1 MAYTVIL
8 PTLNESGHI
17 SELIKSIQNV
27 FSEIHQNYEII
38 VVDDNSSDGTIDRV
52 KEIQK
57 DNSNIQIY
65 IRKDMKKNIAE
76 SINLGIKKS
85 KFENI
90 IWMDAD
96 FQHPPDHI
104 KTFHENKKENDVVI
118 FSRFI
123 QGSSR
128 YFDDDLSKKEINED
142 HSLFFNKLCKFF
154 LYKDISDY
162 TSGFVCI
169 KKKKFYKL

>member
-65 IRKDMKKNIAE
+65 IRK
-76 SINLGIKKS
+76 
-85 KFENI
+85 
-90 IWMDAD
+90 
-96 FQHPPDHI
+96 
-104 KTFHENKKENDVVI
+104 
-118 FSRFI
+118 
-123 QGSSR
+123 
-128 YFDDDLSKKEINED
+128 
-142 HSLFFNKLCKFF
+142 
-154 LYKDISDY
+154 
-162 TSGFVCI
+162 
-169 KKKKFYKL
+169 